1 MTISFN
7 RVPGIHLLG
16 IAIICS
22 VFAFG
27 CNTTSTDNS
36 GPRYYE
42 FTSSNS
48 HSGSYNFVA
57 KTSDPAVIDKV
68 EAQLELPQDQRD
80 MHING
85 EIQRGN
91 AGYNNDWSWHFTEGQ
106 WDLAEVSTEVCDG
119 TPQMVENNLDYWV
132 EDVGRF
138 CPFSSIVLR
147 EVNPS

>member
-1 MTISFN
+1 M
-7 RVPGIHLLG
+7 
-16 IAIICS
+16 
-22 VFAFG
+22 
-27 CNTTSTDNS
+27 
-36 GPRYYE
+36 
-42 FTSSNS
+42 
-48 HSGSYNFVA
+48 A
-57 KTSDPAVIDKV
+57 KTSEPTVIDKV

-85 EIQRGN
+85 KIQRGN